1 MGASIASIH
10 EVRIYRPFI
19 DGLRAVAIL
28 TVVGSHISLPGFSG
42 GFVGVDIFFVISGY
56 LIINQI
62 AEDIENKR
70 FNILDF
76 ATRRT
81 FRILP
86 AFLLVMVVCLALST
100 TIFMQAEPKD
110 FAESFF
116 LSAIMFA
123 NHHFLS
129 HTGYFDMAAVTKPLL
144 HMWSLAVEEQFYLL
158 APLTLL
164 AMTATTAKMKPENRR
179 RTWSRGYFR
188 TGHRVIR
195 CVRNIHVPVY

>member
-10 EVRIYRPFI
+10 EVRVYRPFI
-19 DGLRAVAIL
+19 DGLRAIAIL

-70 FNILDF
+70 FSILDF

-81 FRILP
+81 LRILP

-110 FAESFF
+110 FAESE
-116 LSAIMFA
+116 L
-123 NHHFLS
+123 
-129 HTGYFDMAAVTKPLL
+129 V
-144 HMWSLAVEEQFYLL
+144 
-158 APLTLL
+158 PLT
-164 AMTATTAKMKPENRR
+164 
-179 RTWSRGYFR
+179 G
-188 TGHRVIR
+188 
-195 CVRNIHVPVY
+195 